1 VFITVEPKSLNR
13 KVLAAV
19 NMVLAV
25 GETPEQIMVDF
36 AAGATIAAPP
46 LLGDALLERGEML
59 VWQIGGEPATFK
71 ERGVPGRTMRRRHLR
86 KYAEGDLGA
95 DRSFYFRGRDGK
107 LNLKAQNLIVFM
119 QIADGV
125 DDKTWDYHLRR
136 GDYSHWFQECIK
148 DDALAGEA
156 LQIEQ
161 SKRLAAA
168 DSRKM
173 IKAAITRRFT
183 LPAA

>member
-1 VFITVEPKSLNR
+1 
-13 KVLAAV
+13 
-19 NMVLAV
+19 V
-25 GETPEQIMVDF
+25 GETPEQILVDF
-36 AAGATIAAPP
+36 AAAATIAAPP
-46 LLGDALLERGEML
+46 LLGEPPLERGEML
-59 VWQIGGEPATFK
+59 VWQIGREPATFK
-71 ERGVPGRTMRRRHLR
+71 GRGIPGRAQRRRHLR

-148 DDALAGEA
+148 DEALAGEA
-156 LQIEQ
+156 RQIER
-161 SKRLAAA
+161 KKLAAA
-168 DSRKM
+168 ESRKM
-173 IKAAITRRFT
+173 IKAAITQRFT